1 MEQRIDTK
9 KLLLYTVGTL
19 ALSII
24 LIAVRLYLLLSYFD
38 PDAQQYVMNVA
49 SPLYFN
55 AALCVAVLI
64 LFSAFFVFRK
74 KSAAVDFASPTQ
86 ATVFTA
92 SLCAFMMIAYIILEI
107 YAQYTTHFS
116 FISYFQEFA
125 KYEQKCRQFIFKF
138 ALVLL
143 AVPCVF
149 YFFRVA
155 SSSDKNKKRIG
166 FLSLFP
172 ILWIMILLIYTY
184 FDLTVSYNNPNRILN
199 QMALI
204 SSMLYF
210 VGEARYQLKIE
221 KPSLYLSVSFISVL
235 LLSVSTIP
243 TVILNSFWVLNDTF
257 PTVCYAVQLAIC
269 FYIISRIGSFFKK
282 SADQGEPFSHP
293 ISED

>member
-138 ALVLL
+138 ALCCW
-143 AVPCVF
+143 P
-149 YFFRVA
+149 FRV
-155 SSSDKNKKRIG
+155 
-166 FLSLFP
+166 FF
-172 ILWIMILLIYTY
+172 
-184 FDLTVSYNNPNRILN
+184 
-199 QMALI
+199 I
-204 SSMLYF
+204 S
-210 VGEARYQLKIE
+210 
-221 KPSLYLSVSFISVL
+221 SVL
-235 LLSVSTIP
+235 LPLRTK
-243 TVILNSFWVLNDTF
+243 TKNG
-257 PTVCYAVQLAIC
+257 LA
-269 FYIISRIGSFFKK
+269 FSRFSRFCGS
-282 SADQGEPFSHP
+282 
-293 ISED
+293 